1 VALNHAEAGEVVD
14 LRPLGTALRQAKTA
28 AIVKSDRFEAVR
40 LVLPAETDIPVHKVE
55 GYITLQC
62 LEGRVTIETTKA
74 IALEQGEWLYLDR
87 GAPHAVHAHEDSSV
101 LLTIFFDR

>member
-1 VALNHAEAGEVVD
+1 MALNHAEAGEVVD
-14 LRPLGTALRQAKTA
+14 LRPLGTRLRQAKTA

-40 LVLPAETDIPVHKVE
+40 LVLPAGTDIPVHKVE

-62 LEGRVTIETTKA
+62 LEGRVTIDTDKA
-74 IALEQGEWLYLDR
+74 IELAQGQWLYLDR
-87 GAPHAVHAHEDSSV
+87 GVPHALHALEDSSV